1 MSVTPDKID
10 TPAIE
15 DKLDN
20 RGKVDVGKAF
30 KLRVVNHL
38 SYANIGKHF
47 NVSAQAIH
55 QRLGDLIGLLD
66 DPEIARAYEDN
77 KQRILAGGE
86 AILFS
91 DLLDP
96 DKRKAASLNN
106 VAYAYTAV
114 ANQARLEAGKST
126 SNVSLRTA
134 VDGLESKAQEAQEL
148 LDKLKGG

>member
-1 MSVTPDKID
+1 MTVTPDKTD
-10 TPAIE
+10 TPVIE

-20 RGKVDVGKAF
+20 RGKIDVGKAF

-47 NVSAQAIH
+47 NVSPQAVH
-55 QRLGDLIGLLD
+55 QRLADHIGLLD
-66 DPEIARAYEDN
+66 DPEIARAYEEN
-77 KQRILAGGE
+77 KQRILSGGE

-114 ANQARLEAGKST
+114 ATQNRLEQGKST
-126 SNVSLRTA
+126 GNLSLRGT
-134 VDGLESKAQEAQEL
+134 VDSLESLAMQAREKLDNLKAS
-148 LDKLKGG
+148 